1 MKPHTN
7 MSQGGTT
14 MTRIFISN
22 QTKTY
27 QIKEGVTNL
36 YRELFR
42 KVMGGMYEVMVG
54 KWEAI

>member
-1 MKPHTN
+1 
-7 MSQGGTT
+7 

-27 QIKEGVTNL
+27 QIREGVTNL
-36 YRELFR
+36 YRESFR